1 MVTIHDACPVFST
14 NIFKFADNLDKLR
27 IKYNISLVPSFNE
40 RQDLPRFP
48 KFIDKIRSYKGLE
61 IALHGLYHEKNRKR
75 QLDDFHSR
83 SKAVAEEEEE
93 EICAGL

>member
-48 KFIDKIRSYKGLE
+48 KFIGKIKSYKGFE
-61 IALHGLYHEKNRKR
+61 IALHGLYHENRKH
-75 QLDDFHSR
+75 QLDDFDSR